1 MSFAGKFWTD
11 DKVAEA
17 KRLYVE
23 EGFSATQVCGMI
35 GAVSR
40 NAVIGIAHRQGWARS
55 PLKGLENNR
64 SASRARGPRAAPKQT
79 RRRPLDGLTFTGHAK
94 PKQQYQERP
103 QPASGP
109 IDSPNA
115 KVWTERAFGECA
127 YPISG
132 EGADTVSCAN
142 PCSGSYCPA
151 HAAVMYVAGSASR
164 SRASGKERYFALVQA
179 RGHVRSFDE
188 WAAA

>member
-1 MSFAGKFWTD
+1 MSRDPAMSTAWCAEQDALLFRLWITEGLSASQCAG
-11 DKVAEA
+11 
-17 KRLYVE
+17 
-23 EGFSATQVCGMI
+23 QMP
-35 GAVSR
+35 
-40 NAVIGIAHRQGWARS
+40 H
-55 PLKGLENNR
+55 NR
-64 SASRARGPRAAPKQT
+64 SRSAIIGRANRLGLKREGASSPRVAKPYPVRRAAIA
-79 RRRPLDGLTFTGHAK
+79 RRSTAHAPDGFGK
-94 PKQQYQERP
+94 PQYQERP

-109 IDSPNA
+109 IDSPSA

-179 RGHVRSFDE
+179 RGHVRSFEE